1 MAVAYTGWFLRNIP
15 SDKIGF
21 RVARSRRPEKEEK
34 GGEGEGG
41 AGAEEAQHGGGVE
54 GGRGDEEGTMGSKEK
69 IGAAGLRAMLKEEGG
84 RRGGGG
90 GKDGEAVKGGRGR
103 SSRLRRRGWS
113 EEGKAY
119 RPRSEMTRRSKE
131 RKGRGGGGSSSRGG
145 EEGDGGGVKGSSSQ
159 SLSGS
164 HSSLGRAGEDSLM
177 AGEDLLMV
185 RRYRTRGRSLG
196 AGTGNRVNE
205 KH

>member
-1 MAVAYTGWFLRNIP
+1 
-15 SDKIGF
+15 
-21 RVARSRRPEKEEK
+21 
-34 GGEGEGG
+34 
-41 AGAEEAQHGGGVE
+41 
-54 GGRGDEEGTMGSKEK
+54 
-69 IGAAGLRAMLKEEGG
+69 
-84 RRGGGG
+84 
-90 GKDGEAVKGGRGR
+90 
-103 SSRLRRRGWS
+103 
-113 EEGKAY
+113 
-119 RPRSEMTRRSKE
+119 MTRRSKD

-196 AGTGNRVNE
+196 AGTGNRVNKNINMIFFSILE
-205 KH
+205 GGLFFWSVGGGSGGGSCL